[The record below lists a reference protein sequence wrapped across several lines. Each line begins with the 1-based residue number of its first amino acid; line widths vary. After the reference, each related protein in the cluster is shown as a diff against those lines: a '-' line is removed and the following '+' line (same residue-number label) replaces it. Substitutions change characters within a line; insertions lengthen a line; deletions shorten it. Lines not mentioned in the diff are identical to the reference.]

1 MAGTGY
7 IFLVALHGSS
17 KRLLKRGYSLM
28 RVRRGVPVQDFVTG
42 FLQNGKVY
50 GRPADV
56 MSFGKNAFLFTDDY
70 SGVIYYVFQKANR
83 Q

>member
-1 MAGTGY
+1 
-7 IFLVALHGSS
+7 
-17 KRLLKRGYSLM
+17 M